1 MKINSVAALHTYNKI
16 NEHTSVVHH
25 AENSIGDSERK
36 CENTD
41 QIQISLEGTR
51 KVEVEQLTRAIS
63 AEMHESVAP
72 ERLEELRQAIQ
83 EKNYYVSAGDLA
95 DAMMR
100 YWRIV

>member
-63 AEMHESVAP
+63 AEMHQNGWRNCAKRYKKKIIMYRREIW
-72 ERLEELRQAIQ
+72 L
-83 EKNYYVSAGDLA
+83 
-95 DAMMR
+95 MR
-100 YWRIV
+100 